1 MRRQASRHSAVKV
14 FQVPRSPR
22 DRVAIDLMGHDH
34 TVERRGRVP
43 GEALQETVVLEDLP
57 NRLDVLAGHGLH
69 RARHGRA
76 VEDAH
81 EVHSGLEGTD
91 ATGIALD
98 ARGDIP
104 DVRNLIEAILLGLD
118 GSPVTSLSGLPLR
131 T

>member
-1 MRRQASRHSAVKV
+1 MW
-14 FQVPRSPR
+14 P
-22 DRVAIDLMGHDH
+22 IDLMGHDH
-34 TVERRGRVP
+34 TVERPRSGA

>member
-1 MRRQASRHSAVKV
+1 M
-14 FQVPRSPR
+14 
-22 DRVAIDLMGHDH
+22 AIDLMGHGH

-76 VEDAH
+76 VENAH

-91 ATGIALD
+91 ATGIALN
-98 ARGDIP
+98 A
-104 DVRNLIEAILLGLD
+104 
-118 GSPVTSLSGLPLR
+118 
-131 T
+131 

>member
-1 MRRQASRHSAVKV
+1 M
-14 FQVPRSPR
+14 
-22 DRVAIDLMGHDH
+22 
-34 TVERRGRVP
+34 P
-43 GEALQETVVLEDLP
+43 GKALKETVVLEDLA
-57 NRLDVLAGHGLH
+57 NRLDVLTGHGLH

-81 EVHSGLEGTD
+81 EVHSGLEGAD

-118 GSPVTSLSGLPLR
+118 GCLLYTSDAADE
-131 T
+131 